1 MEYITQVWNYAL
13 DYADCDFY
21 PFLVKHHYRHAL
33 FIVQKIYD
41 SSAVPQAYKRSIVKD
56 MLRYPCGLRQILRMP
71 VRVYCY
77 HLLMWAA
84 SRLPIPHLGL
94 KVFVVRA
101 VNAVARR
108 IFSIA

>member
-1 MEYITQVWNYAL
+1 MRNPCHHKII
-13 DYADCDFY
+13 
-21 PFLVKHHYRHAL
+21 VKINTS
-33 FIVQKIYD
+33 IVTRETTFSIGIRA
-41 SSAVPQAYKRSIVKD
+41 SSAVPQAYKYDIVKD
-56 MLRYPCGLRQILRMP
+56 MLRYPCGLRQVLRMP

-101 VNAVARR
+101 VNAVAMR
-108 IFSIA
+108 IFLA